1 MKNPG
6 RLAKEIS
13 KVCEELDYELVTDDP
28 DWQDWRFEEDGEVKT
43 VSIDIDNDE
52 ITVEI
57 IGEDG
62 ERSFFKEYTEEDGDV
77 TPAIRRKL

>member
-1 MKNPG
+1 MNNPG

-13 KVCEELDYELVTDDP
+13 KVCEELDYELVTDDQ

-43 VSIDIDNDE
+43 VSIDVDNDE

-57 IGEDG
+57 LEDD
-62 ERSFFKEYTEEDGDV
+62 ERTFFKEYTEEDGDV
-77 TPAIRRKL
+77 IRLIRRKL

>member
-1 MKNPG
+1 MNNPG

-43 VSIDIDNDE
+43 VSIDVDNDE

-57 IGEDG
+57 LEDG
-62 ERSFFKEYTEEDGDV
+62 ERTFFKEYTEEDGDV
-77 TPAIRRKL
+77 APAIRRKL